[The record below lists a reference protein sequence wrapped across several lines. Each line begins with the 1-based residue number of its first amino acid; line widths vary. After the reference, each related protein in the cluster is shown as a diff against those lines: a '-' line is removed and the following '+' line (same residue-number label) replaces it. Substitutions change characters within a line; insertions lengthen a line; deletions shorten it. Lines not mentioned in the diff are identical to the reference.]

1 MSTSSP
7 SNPLQRAHALSLQA
21 STILRPSLVPI
32 KELNQALIFY
42 QEAINL
48 YEKAQHEAEEKE
60 NDEANTLKMLVMQHR
75 KLLREVERR
84 ITNAQKDHSDVPNPT
99 RVVENRPLQR
109 RLVSES
115 AASSRNAPGTYTAA
129 GIQPSGLVNRL
140 SPPHSIPPFA
150 FRPNTVPVNNPN
162 PTSEPSLSP
171 LYSSSSTSSSTEESF
186 IHFGSPPETLDPFS
200 RFWGMVENMIEEVSG
215 PVMFATAPVD
225 LLHSDPKK
233 NSDAQLSRERLSTKV
248 KDKKKETT
256 GEDSFYVVK
265 NRNKGKGKEIEST
278 DEEEEIVPK
287 PSASASGPSKT
298 AEELS
303 LENASLKTSLDAL
316 AIHAE
321 SVDQTN
327 KALNMKLEE
336 REKGL
341 KIIMEGLKKE
351 AGRVKAG
358 QEVWKSQILA
368 NSLMS
373 STNPGRIP
381 SGSSGKDDACK
392 AIVISHDNI
401 LGLADLNYIEYAA
414 KKRIKELEDE
424 VKSLKGEN
432 QKQKE
437 QIGRYKERFEK
448 IKMNAKAKKEAK
460 LAAGQSD
467 GNV

>member
-287 PSASASGPSKT
+287 PSASASSGPSKT

-381 SGSSGKDDACK
+381 SGSSGKDDA
-392 AIVISHDNI
+392 S
-401 LGLADLNYIEYAA
+401 